1 MNQLLRQTR
10 SLSAAILVAGVAGCA
25 EEPTAAVLPPEDVE
39 LRWSDAFNGI
49 DDQLAAFVPV
59 DIMVY
64 SPADGGPLADALVLV
79 SSDAPVAF
87 LLPQSLNL
95 VENDGCTSE
104 PLEGDP
110 CFGVAWDAWS
120 DLYVAVDDSISHTV
134 EATEGEMRLW
144 TDEDGLARLI
154 VRLDA
159 FPVSE
164 DGFEPAVVGL
174 SLGEDAAD
182 ADVSFSLSP
191 R

>member
-1 MNQLLRQTR
+1 MVSATLL
-10 SLSAAILVAGVAGCA
+10 AGAAGCA
-25 EEPTAAVLPPEDVE
+25 EERTAAVLPPEDVE
-39 LRWSDAFNGI
+39 LRWSDAFNGV

-87 LLPQSLNL
+87 LLPQSLDV
-95 VENDGCTSE
+95 VESDGCSSD
-104 PLEGDP
+104 PIEGDP

-120 DLYVAVDDSISHTV
+120 DLYVAVDDGA
-134 EATEGEMRLW
+134 ATEGEMRLW
-144 TDEDGLARLI
+144 TDEDGLARLV

-159 FPVSE
+159 FPMG
-164 DGFEPAVVGL
+164 DNGFEPAVVGL
-174 SLGEDAAD
+174 SLGDDPSD
-182 ADVSFSLSP
+182 ADVSFSLYP

>member
-10 SLSAAILVAGVAGCA
+10 SLPAALLVAGVVGCA

-87 LLPQSLNL
+87 LLPQSVDL
-95 VENDGCTSE
+95 VESDGCTSD

-120 DLYVAVDDSISHTV
+120 DLYVAVD
-134 EATEGEMRLW
+134 EGAATEGEMRLW

-164 DGFEPAVVGL
+164 DGFEPAMIGL
-174 SLGEDAAD
+174 SLGDDLEEG
-182 ADVSFSLSP
+182 DVSFSLSP